1 MITVVDYG
9 LGNIGSIVNAL
20 DKFGEVYAV
29 SGDPQKLWLSDA
41 LIFPG
46 DGAAGQAMENLEHRE
61 LIEPI
66 KDFISSDRP
75 FLGICLGM
83 QILLTY
89 SAEGNVAC
97 LNEVSGIVKKF
108 SDGLKVPQIGW
119 NEVELKSE
127 KLKVKSLF
135 NKIPNKSYF
144 YFINSFYCEPTDKSI
159 IAANTDYGDNFCS
172 VFVKDN
178 ITGVQFHP
186 EKSGKIG
193 LQFLKNYIN
202 NINYLK

>member
-1 MITVVDYG
+1 MITVIDYG

-20 DKFGEVYAV
+20 DKLGEIYTI
-29 SGDPQKLWLSDA
+29 SGDPQNLWQSDA

-46 DGAAGQAMENLEHRE
+46 DGAASQAIKNLENRG
-61 LIEPI
+61 LTAPI
-66 KDFISSDRP
+66 KKFILSGRP

-83 QILLTY
+83 QILL
-89 SAEGNVAC
+89 SFSEEGNVVC
-97 LNEVSGIVKKF
+97 LDEVRGTVKKF

-119 NEVELKSE
+119 NEVEIKSE

-135 NKIPNKSYF
+135 NKIPNKSFF
-144 YFINSFYCEPTDKSI
+144 YFINSFYCKPTDKSI
-159 IAANTDYGDNFCS
+159 IAANTCYGDNFCS
-172 VFVKDN
+172 VFIKDN

-193 LQFLKNYIN
+193 FQFLKNYIN
-202 NINYLK
+202 NINN